1 MSGMGSELLA
11 LAVAL
16 LAGGVVLV
24 AQGVRKLR
32 KPRGL
37 GAWRKIE
44 RREAVG
50 AGVLLGVDRG
60 RAWDVE
66 IRAVGSADEAERWA
80 RKASST
86 PGVRVFMTVRDW
98 EGQVTHSVWER
109 GLRVKRKTRY
119 DYGPAGKGA
128 TDERR

>member
-1 MSGMGSELLA
+1 MDGSEWLA

-44 RREAVG
+44 RREAKG

-66 IRAVGSADEAERWA
+66 IRAMGSADEAERWA
-80 RKASST
+80 RKAST

-98 EGQVTHSVWER
+98 EGQAVHSVWER
-109 GLRVKRKTRY
+109 GLRVKRKARY
-119 DYGPAGKGA
+119 DYGPAGA
-128 TDERR
+128 TDKRR